1 MTKIILVLILI
12 CSIVFPLGVF
22 LFDKKKK
29 TGTFKAALGFNIF
42 FFFSTLIIADIL
54 MFSGKVNAA
63 DVVEGTEAVANTV
76 EGWRYL
82 AAALS
87 TGLSCIGAG
96 IAVASAA
103 SAALGALSEDLSIMG
118 KALIFVALAESIA
131 LYGLLISFS
140 ILG

>member
-1 MTKIILVLILI
+1 MITKIIIVAILLS
-12 CSIVFPLGVF
+12 SIIVPFGGF
-22 LFDKKKK
+22 LLSKKKE
-29 TGTFKAALGFNIF
+29 GGFKAALASNLF
-42 FFFSTLIIADIL
+42 FFFGTVMVADVL
-54 MFSGKVNAA
+54 LFSGNVHAA
-63 DVVEGTEAVANTV
+63 EEAAQAVSNT
-76 EGWRYL
+76 EGWRYM

-103 SAALGALSEDLSIMG
+103 SAALGALSEDSGIMG